1 LELCFD
7 SSIDYRELL
16 STWMILTK
24 VFTGWSLSE
33 IQELSYKERAN
44 WLELAREYEMT
55 LRKNRQ

>member
-1 LELCFD
+1 
-7 SSIDYRELL
+7 
-16 STWMILTK
+16 MILTK